1 MMIGVNIFSTT
12 QPLVWLADHLLLCP
26 EWSSTRIESILCPAV
41 VKLFWGSLTH
51 LIRNSESTRCSSPE
65 ILLPVGGIS
74 ARPCIYTWT
83 SVSNLFQFN
92 SILAFN
98 RKLIWHPKSM
108 YESKKKTQKASA
120 YFRTPL
126 YLTYSTCLLLG
137 AGGSCNSNKPTCTD
151 FTGEK

>member
-1 MMIGVNIFSTT
+1 MMTGVNIFSTT

-26 EWSSTRIESILCPAV
+26 DWSSTKLESICCCKTL
-41 VKLFWGSLTH
+41 LGIFT
-51 LIRNSESTRCSSPE
+51 RNSESTRCSSPE
-65 ILLPVGGIS
+65 ILLPVWGIS

-98 RKLIWHPKSM
+98 RKSIWHPKSM
-108 YESKKKTQKASA
+108 YESKKKTQKTSV

-137 AGGSCNSNKPTCTD
+137 TWGGGWGGSCNSNKPTCTG